1 VNQAASGDSRGSGDS
16 RLRWWVLV
24 LAAIAVSSSYYNDDV
39 IGPIADLLHRQR
51 GFSQSQ
57 LGMLNGV
64 ISIPNVALALING
77 LLIDRY
83 GPARVAFWA
92 AAVGVL
98 GAALTAVGSPYEI
111 MVAGRFIFGVS
122 EGAIFIALV
131 AGLAQWF
138 SRSGIAL
145 ATALYLSLARAGSYA
160 VDTSTAW
167 ARPLY
172 ERGWQPPLWL
182 GTGIAIAGLVAATL
196 FYRLDRRRSA
206 AGSAAPPRD
215 PARAP
220 VAHVAA
226 DVAADIGAAERSSLG
241 SSDHQRTGSSSTPLK
256 GGAQRLNSL
265 LRFDLSYWYILA
277 LHVLYAAVFFPF
289 RTTYAIEYF
298 QHVKGL
304 TLKQAGVANS
314 WVFFAAIFA
323 TPFFGLLAD
332 RLGHRALMLTFGTLL
347 LPVTFVILGLT
358 NLNLWVSTVMMG
370 ISFSL
375 VPAVIWPATTLIVAP
390 RRLGTALGLIT
401 LIQALGMAASNLAAG
416 WLADKAGAGA
426 ENPAGYAVMMWF
438 FFLLSLVAL
447 SSAVLLW
454 RRETGPDGHGLEEA
468 RKKQRADLD
477 PSPVA

>member
-1 VNQAASGDSRGSGDS
+1 MSRDSGNSPM
-16 RLRWWVLV
+16 RWWMLA
-24 LAAIAVSSSYYNDDV
+24 LAAIAVSSSYYEDDV

-64 ISIPNVALALING
+64 ISIPNVALALVSG
-77 LLIDRY
+77 VLIDRF
-83 GPARVAFWA
+83 GPARIAFWLA
-92 AAVGVL
+92 GIGVL
-98 GAALTAVGSPYEI
+98 GAALTAVGSPYDLMI
-111 MVAGRFIFGVS
+111 AGRFIFGIS

-138 SRSGIAL
+138 SRNGIAL
-145 ATALYLSLARAGSYA
+145 ATALYLSLARVGSYA

-172 ERGWQPPLWL
+172 DRGWQPPLWL
-182 GTGIAIAGLVAATL
+182 GASITLAGFTAAAV
-196 FYRLDRRRSA
+196 FYWLDRHHRPGVRPASA
-206 AGSAAPPRD
+206 AE
-215 PARAP
+215 P
-220 VAHVAA
+220 VKW
-226 DVAADIGAAERSSLG
+226 RQL
-241 SSDHQRTGSSSTPLK
+241 
-256 GGAQRLNSL
+256 LN
-265 LRFDLSYWYILA
+265 FDMSYWYILA

-304 TLKQAGVANS
+304 TLQQAGVANS

-323 TPFFGLLAD
+323 TPCFGLLAD
-332 RLGHRALMLTFGTLL
+332 RIGHRALMLTIGTLL
-347 LPVTFVILGLT
+347 LPVTFVVLGLT
-358 NLNLWVSTVMMG
+358 NFNLWVSTVMMG

-375 VPAVIWPATTLIVAP
+375 VPAIIWPATTLIVEP

-416 WLADKAGAGA
+416 WLADRAGAGA
-426 ENPAGYAVMMWF
+426 VNPAGYAVMMWF
-438 FFLLSLVAL
+438 FFLLSLTAL

-454 RRETGPDGHGLEEA
+454 RREAGPNGHGLENAGTEPRRPLA
-468 RKKQRADLD
+468 IA
-477 PSPVA
+477 AG

>member
-1 VNQAASGDSRGSGDS
+1 MSQAAAAPDDSRGSGDS
-16 RLRWWVLV
+16 RLRWWMLA

-77 LLIDRY
+77 LMIDRY
-83 GPARVAFWA
+83 GPARVAFWS

-131 AGLAQWF
+131 AGLARWF

-145 ATALYLSLARAGSYA
+145 ATALYLSFARAGSYA

-182 GTGIAIAGLVAATL
+182 GTGVAVAGLIAAIL
-196 FYRLDRRRSA
+196 FYWLDRRHRPG
-206 AGSAAPPRD
+206 AGSVAPLRD

-220 VAHVAA
+220 AA
-226 DVAADIGAAERSSLG
+226 DVAAAERSGL
-241 SSDHQRTGSSSTPLK
+241 R
-256 GGAQRLNSL
+256 SL

-298 QHVKGL
+298 QHAKGL
-304 TLKQAGVANS
+304 SLKQAGVANS

-358 NLNLWVSTVMMG
+358 DLNLWVSTVMMG

-375 VPAVIWPATTLIVAP
+375 VPAVIWPATTLIVEP

-447 SSAVLLW
+447 YSAVLLW

-468 RKKQRADLD
+468 RKERAALSA
-477 PSPVA
+477 SPAA

>member
-1 VNQAASGDSRGSGDS
+1 MPSHANRSSGNSQM
-16 RLRWWVLV
+16 RWWVLA

-83 GPARVAFWA
+83 GPARIAFWSA
-92 AAVGVL
+92 AIGVL
-98 GAALTAVGSPYEI
+98 GAALTAIGSPYEL
-111 MVAGRFIFGVS
+111 MVAGRFIFGIS
-122 EGAIFIALV
+122 EGAIFIALL

-145 ATALYLSLARAGSYA
+145 AAAVYLSLARVGSYA

-167 ARPLY
+167 AHPLY
-172 ERGWQPPLWL
+172 QRGWQPPLWF
-182 GTGIAIAGLVAATL
+182 GTGIALAGLVAASF
-196 FYRLDRRRSA
+196 FYWLDRHHRPEA
-206 AGSAAPPRD
+206 HHAGEP
-215 PARAP
+215 
-220 VAHVAA
+220 
-226 DVAADIGAAERSSLG
+226 
-241 SSDHQRTGSSSTPLK
+241 
-256 GGAQRLNSL
+256 AQRLDWAHL
-265 LRFDLSYWYILA
+265 LKFDLSYWYILG

-298 QHVKGL
+298 QHAKGL
-304 TLKQAGVANS
+304 TLQQAGVANS

-323 TPFFGLLAD
+323 TPIFGLLAD
-332 RLGHRALMLTFGTLL
+332 RFGHRALMLTFGTLL
-347 LPVTFVILGLT
+347 LPLTFVVLGLT
-358 NLNLWVSTVMMG
+358 SLSLWVSTVMMG

-401 LIQALGMAASNLAAG
+401 LIQALGMAGSNLAAG
-416 WLADKAGAGA
+416 WLADTAGAGFS
-426 ENPAGYAVMMWF
+426 NPAGYDVMLWF
-438 FFLLSLVAL
+438 FFLLSLTAL

-454 RRETGPDGHGLEEA
+454 RRETGPDGHGLEEVSA
-468 RKKQRADLD
+468 KAL
-477 PSPVA
+477 ATEHA

>member
-1 VNQAASGDSRGSGDS
+1 VNSGIGASP
-16 RLRWWVLV
+16 LRWWMLA
-24 LAAIAVSSSYYNDDV
+24 LAAIAVSSSYYEDDV

-51 GFSQSQ
+51 GFGQSQ

-64 ISIPNVALALING
+64 ISVPNVALALING

-83 GPARVAFWA
+83 GPARIALWA
-92 AAVGVL
+92 AAIGVL
-98 GAALTAVGSPYEI
+98 GAALTAVGSPYEL

-122 EGAIFIALV
+122 EGAIFIALI
-131 AGLAQWF
+131 AGLALWF

-145 ATALYLSLARAGSYA
+145 AAALYLSLARAGSYA

-167 ARPLY
+167 ASPLY
-172 ERGWQPPLWL
+172 DRGWQAPLWL
-182 GTGIAIAGLVAATL
+182 GTGVTSAGLVAAMV
-196 FYRLDRRRSA
+196 FFWLDRHHRPGLHSA
-206 AGSAAPPRD
+206 A
-215 PARAP
+215 
-220 VAHVAA
+220 
-226 DVAADIGAAERSSLG
+226 AAERVDWASV
-241 SSDHQRTGSSSTPLK
+241 LK
-256 GGAQRLNSL
+256 
-265 LRFDLSYWYILA
+265 FDRSYWYILA

-304 TLKQAGVANS
+304 TLSQAGVANS

-332 RLGHRALMLTFGTLL
+332 RFGHRALMLVFGTLL
-347 LPVTFVILGLT
+347 LPVTFVVLGLT
-358 NLNLWVSTVMMG
+358 NLSLWVSTVMMG

-375 VPAVIWPATTLIVAP
+375 VPAVIWPATTLIVEP

-426 ENPAGYAVMMWF
+426 QNPSGYAPMLWF
-438 FFLLSLVAL
+438 FFLLSLIAL
-447 SSAVLLW
+447 SSALLLW
-454 RRETGPDGHGLEEA
+454 RRETGPEGHGLEDA
-468 RKKQRADLD
+468 RDTAPL
-477 PSPVA
+477 AL

>member
-1 VNQAASGDSRGSGDS
+1 VNRSADPGASWRIGNSP
-16 RLRWWVLV
+16 LRWWMLA
-24 LAAIAVSSSYYNDDV
+24 LAAIAVSSSYYEDDV

-51 GFSQSQ
+51 GFGQSQ

-83 GPARVAFWA
+83 GPARIALWA
-92 AAVGVL
+92 AAIGVL
-98 GAALTAVGSPYEI
+98 GAALTAVGSPYEL

-122 EGAIFIALV
+122 EGAIFIALI
-131 AGLAQWF
+131 AGLALWF

-145 ATALYLSLARAGSYA
+145 AAALYLSLARAGSYA

-167 ARPLY
+167 ASSLY
-172 ERGWQPPLWL
+172 DQGWQAPLWL
-182 GTGIAIAGLVAATL
+182 GTGITLAGLLAA
-196 FYRLDRRRSA
+196 FVFFWLDRRHRPGLHSA
-206 AGSAAPPRD
+206 ATAVENVD
-215 PARAP
+215 W
-220 VAHVAA
+220 AH
-226 DVAADIGAAERSSLG
+226 I
-241 SSDHQRTGSSSTPLK
+241 LK
-256 GGAQRLNSL
+256 
-265 LRFDLSYWYILA
+265 FDRSYWYILA

-304 TLKQAGVANS
+304 TLSQAGVANS

-332 RLGHRALMLTFGTLL
+332 RLGHRALMLVFGTLL
-347 LPVTFVILGLT
+347 LPVTFVVLGLT
-358 NLNLWVSTVMMG
+358 NSSLWVSTVMMG

-375 VPAVIWPATTLIVAP
+375 VPAVIWPATTLIVEP

-426 ENPAGYAVMMWF
+426 QNPSGYALMLWF
-438 FFLLSLVAL
+438 FFLLSLIAL
-447 SSAVLLW
+447 SSALLLW
-454 RRETGPDGHGLEEA
+454 RREAGPDGHGLEDA
-468 RKKQRADLD
+468 R
-477 PSPVA
+477 VAAPLAL